1 MFTYLG
7 NKRKLLDFIEEQVNH
22 VKKKL
27 KKDKL
32 VTMDG
37 FTGSGVVARML
48 STHSSELHTNNDEG
62 LISADKWKKM
72 LEPYQYDRVK
82 KEYKRMVD
90 RNGEV
95 GEVNEILYLIKK

>member
-1 MFTYLG
+1 MTEEYIHQPMFTYLG

-37 FTGSGVVARML
+37 FT
-48 STHSSELHTNNDEG
+48 
-62 LISADKWKKM
+62 
-72 LEPYQYDRVK
+72 
-82 KEYKRMVD
+82 D
-90 RNGEV
+90 RNGAS